1 MTAKLIKIDRN
12 GTKYYTDYE
21 CPKCAGQGYIK
32 GYEYIDN
39 GRCFLCGGSGIHQ
52 QNWKEYTPEYAEKLE
67 ARRLARAKAKSAEK
81 NAKFLE
87 RNGFDQNGYAWVVL
101 GDTYKIK
108 DELKALGC
116 RFNGVM
122 GWYSDKDLE
131 GYDTLRISVDD
142 CYATDYAG
150 AYDKAFWLSK
160 SIDLIK
166 EANEALAPKTE
177 SEYVGEVGKRLELAV
192 TLVRTAHYEQRSFSG
207 YGTTTTYIYIMS
219 DDAGNTLTW
228 KTTSMLDKEVHKNG
242 ICHYVPIMDG
252 DTFTIKGTV
261 KEHNTYKGEK
271 QTILTRCKVIA

>member
-1 MTAKLIKIDRN
+1 MASKVIKIDRN
-12 GTKYYTDYE
+12 GTKYYVDYE
-21 CPKCAGQGYIK
+21 CPRCFGQGYIK
-32 GYEYIDN
+32 GYEYVDD
-39 GRCFLCGGSGIHQ
+39 GRCFLCGGSGIYQ
-52 QNWKEYTPEYAEKLE
+52 QNWKEYTPEYAKKLE
-67 ARRLARAKAKSAEK
+67 ERRIAKAKAKSAEN

-87 RNGFDQNGYAWVVL
+87 KNGFDANGNAWVVL

-116 RFNGVM
+116 RFDNIR
-122 GWYSDKDLE
+122 GWYSNHDLD
-131 GYDTLRISVDD
+131 GYDTLKISVDD
-142 CYATDYAG
+142 CYDKDYADT
-150 AYDKAFWLSK
+150 YDRSLWKMDVQELVK
-160 SIDLIK
+160 K
-166 EANEALAPKTE
+166 ANEELAPKTE
-177 SEYVGEVGKRLELAV
+177 SDYVGEIGKRLELAV

-219 DDAGNTLTW
+219 DEAGNTLTW